1 MQEQYKKSITFI
13 SYVVVTTIFI
23 LCFWYV
29 SIERSMVVRRDPLT
43 NTFIFIHI
51 ALVFLLLSVGAF
63 CCYMYI
69 QTKQPY
75 DIINGSIYFILSN
88 ISIYFS
94 IKNLNNTDLI
104 IYPNTGNFIQ
114 EIRYLHTIDTF
125 DGVLLLIMIVITITL
140 LFYHI
145 NYSYTHKYIS

>member
-1 MQEQYKKSITFI
+1 MQVQYKKSITLI

-29 SIERSMVVRRDPLT
+29 SIDRSMVVRLDPLT

-51 ALVFLLLSVGAF
+51 ALVFLLLSVGVF

-125 DGVLLLIMIVITITL
+125 DGVLLLIMIAITITL

-145 NYSYTHKYIS
+145 NYTYTHKYIS